1 VVFKSH
7 RFTII
12 PASWE
17 SEIGK
22 IMIQGQ
28 PDQKYNSIS
37 TNKPGIVVHSCN
49 PNFVGDTGRR
59 SKANLRQKA
68 GEPI

>member
-1 VVFKSH
+1 
-7 RFTII
+7 
-12 PASWE
+12 
-17 SEIGK
+17 
-22 IMIQGQ
+22 MIQGQ